1 MFHLLFSSGFC
12 LITLINRYTSTHA
25 TWVEDGGAIMSI
37 IGHFQF
43 VMWTLLQIMWVF
55 LLQLPQ
61 KYKVHIDKELF
72 FWSVIIVNE
81 NGERIS
87 VKYWPEGPK
96 GYMDLPEDAMDV
108 NDEQD
113 TSM

>member
-1 MFHLLFSSGFC
+1 M
-12 LITLINRYTSTHA
+12 ST
-25 TWVEDGGAIMSI
+25 

-43 VMWTLLQIMWVF
+43 VMWTLLQIMWFF

-72 FWSVIIVNE
+72 FRSVTIVNE

-87 VKYWPEGPK
+87 AKYWPEGPE
-96 GYMDLPEDAMDV
+96 GHVDLPEDAMDV
-108 NDEQD
+108 DDEQD
-113 TSM
+113 TGM